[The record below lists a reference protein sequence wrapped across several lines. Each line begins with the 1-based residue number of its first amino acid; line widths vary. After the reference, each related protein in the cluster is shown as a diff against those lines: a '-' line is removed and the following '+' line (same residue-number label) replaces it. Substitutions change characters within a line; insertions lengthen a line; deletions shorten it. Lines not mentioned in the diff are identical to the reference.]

1 MKAKGNGRR
10 MSLMMKLGGGAALL
24 VVLVTVITVGA
35 AVMIFSGFLED
46 DARQKAEQAVNGLE
60 SILTSKKDETRA
72 VTLFLARYGN
82 IAEDVARGDT
92 AALIA
97 KLTPM
102 WKETDLDF
110 VTVLDA
116 KGLVLARLHE
126 PDKKGD
132 SLANQANI
140 RGALAG
146 QVTTAIEPETQIPL
160 SARTG
165 VPVTDASGKVIGAV
179 SAGLS
184 FSRETFVDQ
193 VKKLFNA
200 EVTIFAGDT
209 RLMTTIIQDGKR
221 VVGTKLD
228 PAVAAKVL
236 GGQRVVGRA
245 DILGIPYVT
254 AYHPLPG
261 PDGKPVGIYF
271 SGIPM
276 QALEEALEEARGS
289 VVRTVALL
297 AAAVLLVVLLFQG
310 WLVRRIVKGIRSMV
324 LYMKEAEEGRL
335 CATREDFD
343 VRSRDEVGD
352 MADALAS
359 MTSKLCTIITELRED
374 ALVSAQRAQSLAA
387 LSEESLASMEE
398 VGGQVDRVT
407 ALSEHSAA
415 ALQETGAGVHEV
427 AESASSAARASEE
440 GAEAAAATR
449 ETSEKAVKEVEHSIR
464 LIRDGG
470 QKVQETSR
478 EMQEVAKAVDSI
490 SGFVATITSIAD
502 QTNLL
507 ALNAAIEAARA
518 GEHGRGFAVVAD
530 EVRKLAEQSGQAA
543 LEVQKLI
550 AALEKGAERSLS
562 VTGEASTIMANT
574 VKSAEGALQELNR
587 AMAQIAKSTD
597 AMQGIAAVAQEQAAS
612 AEEMT
617 AGVEQVSRSTG
628 EVMEAIRHIK
638 TASGETVDASRNLA
652 VEAQALAEN
661 AEKIDRLLSGFTVSK
676 ETGLAVK

>member
-1 MKAKGNGRR
+1 MNAKSSR
-10 MSLMMKLGGGAALL
+10 MSLMMKLGGGTALL
-24 VVLVTVITVGA
+24 VVLVAVVCVGA
-35 AVMIFSGFLED
+35 AVMIFSGFLEN
-46 DARQKAEQAVNGLE
+46 DAKQKAELAVNGLE
-60 SILTSKKDETRA
+60 SVLATKKDETRA
-72 VTLFLARYGN
+72 VTLFLARYGD
-82 IAEDVARGDT
+82 IAGDVVSGDT
-92 AALIA
+92 AALIE

-110 VTVLDA
+110 VTVLDD
-116 KGLVLARLHE
+116 KGVVLARLHE

-132 SLANQANI
+132 SLAGQANVK
-140 RGALAG
+140 GALAG
-146 QVTTAIEPETQIPL
+146 QVTSVIEPGTQVPL

-165 VPVTDASGKVIGAV
+165 VPVKDASGKVVGVV

-184 FSRETFVDQ
+184 FSRENLVDL
-193 VKKLFNA
+193 VKNLFNA

-221 VVGTKLD
+221 AIGTKLA
-228 PAVAAKVL
+228 PALAAKIL
-236 GGQRVVGRA
+236 SGESFQGEA
-245 DILGIPYVT
+245 NILGLPYVT
-254 AYHPLPG
+254 SYHPIRG
-261 PDGKPVGIYF
+261 TDGKPVGIYF

-276 QALEEALEEARGS
+276 KEIEEARGS
-289 VVRTVALL
+289 VVRTVAMLS
-297 AAAVLLVVLLFQG
+297 AVVLLIGMLFQG
-310 WLVRRIVKGIRSMV
+310 WLVRKIVKGIRSMV

-359 MTSKLCTIITELRED
+359 MTSKLCGIISELRED
-374 ALVSAQRAQSLAA
+374 ALVSAQKAQSLAA
-387 LSEESLASMEE
+387 LSEETLASMEE
-398 VGGQVDRVT
+398 VGGDVDKVT
-407 ALSEHSAA
+407 ALSENSAA
-415 ALQETGAGVHEV
+415 ALEETGAGVHEV

-470 QKVQETSR
+470 QKVQETAR
-478 EMQEVAKAVDSI
+478 EMGEVAKAVDSI

-530 EVRKLAEQSGQAA
+530 EVRKLAEQSGHAA
-543 LEVQKLI
+543 QEVQKLI

-562 VTGEASTIMANT
+562 VTGEAKSIMENT

>member
-1 MKAKGNGRR
+1 MKEKSRR
-10 MSLMMKLGGGAALL
+10 MTLMMKLGGGTALL
-24 VVLVTVITVGA
+24 VVLVTVLCVGA
-35 AVMIFSGFLED
+35 AVMIFTGFLEN

-110 VTVLDA
+110 VTVLDD
-116 KGLVLARLHE
+116 KGVVLARLHE

-132 SLANQANI
+132 SLAGQANVK
-140 RGALAG
+140 GALAG

-179 SAGLS
+179 SAGIS

-193 VKKLFNA
+193 VKNLFNA

-221 VVGTKLD
+221 AVGTKLD
-228 PAVAAKVL
+228 PALAARILK
-236 GGQRVVGRA
+236 GETYQGTA
-245 DILGIPYVT
+245 NILGRPYVT
-254 AYHPLPG
+254 SYHPLPG
-261 PDGKPVGIYF
+261 ADGKPVGIYF
-271 SGIPM
+271 SGIPV

-359 MTSKLCTIITELRED
+359 MTSKLCAIISELRED

-470 QKVQETSR
+470 QKVQETAR
-478 EMQEVAKAVDSI
+478 EMQEVAKAVNSI

-562 VTGEASTIMANT
+562 VTGEAKSIMENT

-661 AEKIDRLLSGFTVSK
+661 AEKIDRLLSGFVVSK
-676 ETGLAVK
+676 EAGLLPVK

>member
-1 MKAKGNGRR
+1 MKEKSRR
-10 MSLMMKLGGGAALL
+10 MTLMMKLGGGTALL
-24 VVLVTVITVGA
+24 VVLVTVLCVGA
-35 AVMIFSGFLED
+35 AVMIFTGFLEN
-46 DARQKAEQAVNGLE
+46 DARQKAELAVDGLE
-60 SILTSKKDETRA
+60 NILTSKKDETRA
-72 VTLFLARYGN
+72 VTLFLARYGS
-82 IAEDVARGDT
+82 IAGDVVSGDT
-92 AALIA
+92 AALIE

-116 KGLVLARLHE
+116 RGNVLARLHE

-132 SLANQANI
+132 SLANQANV

-146 QVTTAIEPETQIPL
+146 QVTTVVEPGTQIPL

-165 VPVTDASGKVIGAV
+165 VPVKDASGKVVGVV

-184 FSRETFVDQ
+184 FSREAFVDQ

-236 GGQRVVGRA
+236 GGQRFEGRA

-276 QALEEALEEARGS
+276 NVLEETRNS

-297 AAAVLLVVLLFQG
+297 DAAVLVVGLLFQG
-310 WLVRRIVKGIRSMV
+310 WLVRKIVKGVRSMV
-324 LYMKEAEEGRL
+324 HYMKEAEEGRL
-335 CATREDFD
+335 CAAREDFD

-359 MTSKLCTIITELRED
+359 MTSKLCAIISELRED
-374 ALVSAQRAQSLAA
+374 ALVSAQKAQSLAA
-387 LSEESLASMEE
+387 LSEETLASMEE
-398 VGGQVDRVT
+398 VGGEVDRVT
-407 ALSEHSAA
+407 VLSEGSAA
-415 ALQETGAGVHEV
+415 ALEETGAGVHEV

-470 QKVQETSR
+470 QKVQETAR

-530 EVRKLAEQSGQAA
+530 EVRKLAEQSGHAA
-543 LEVQKLI
+543 QEVQKLI
-550 AALEKGAERSLS
+550 SALENGAERSLS
-562 VTGEASTIMANT
+562 VTGEAKSIMENT

-628 EVMEAIRHIK
+628 EVMEAIRQIK

-661 AEKIDRLLSGFTVSK
+661 AEKIDRLLSGFVVSK
-676 ETGLAVK
+676 EAGLLPAK

>member
-1 MKAKGNGRR
+1 

-102 WKETDLDF
+102 WKEPALDF
-110 VTVLDA
+110 VTVLDD
-116 KGLVLARLHE
+116 KGVVLARLHE

-132 SLANQANI
+132 SLAGQANVK
-140 RGALAG
+140 GALAG
-146 QVTTAIEPETQIPL
+146 QVTTAIEPGTQIPL

-179 SAGLS
+179 SAGIS
-184 FSRETFVDQ
+184 FSREAFVDQ

-221 VVGTKLD
+221 AVGTKLD
-228 PAVAAKVL
+228 PALAARILK
-236 GGQRVVGRA
+236 GETYQGTA
-245 DILGIPYVT
+245 NILGRPYVT
-254 AYHPLPG
+254 SYHPLPG
-261 PDGKPVGIYF
+261 ADGKPVGIYF
-271 SGIPM
+271 SGIPV

-359 MTSKLCTIITELRED
+359 MTSKLCAIISELRED

-440 GAEAAAATR
+440 GRGRCRHEGDQR
-449 ETSEKAVKEVEHSIR
+449 E
-464 LIRDGG
+464 G
-470 QKVQETSR
+470 R
-478 EMQEVAKAVDSI
+478 EGS
-490 SGFVATITSIAD
+490 
-502 QTNLL
+502 
-507 ALNAAIEAARA
+507 
-518 GEHGRGFAVVAD
+518 
-530 EVRKLAEQSGQAA
+530 
-543 LEVQKLI
+543 
-550 AALEKGAERSLS
+550 
-562 VTGEASTIMANT
+562 
-574 VKSAEGALQELNR
+574 
-587 AMAQIAKSTD
+587 
-597 AMQGIAAVAQEQAAS
+597 
-612 AEEMT
+612 
-617 AGVEQVSRSTG
+617 
-628 EVMEAIRHIK
+628 
-638 TASGETVDASRNLA
+638 
-652 VEAQALAEN
+652 
-661 AEKIDRLLSGFTVSK
+661 
-676 ETGLAVK
+676 

>member
-1 MKAKGNGRR
+1 M
-10 MSLMMKLGGGAALL
+10 
-24 VVLVTVITVGA
+24 
-35 AVMIFSGFLED
+35 
-46 DARQKAEQAVNGLE
+46 
-60 SILTSKKDETRA
+60 
-72 VTLFLARYGN
+72 
-82 IAEDVARGDT
+82 
-92 AALIA
+92 
-97 KLTPM
+97 
-102 WKETDLDF
+102 
-110 VTVLDA
+110 
-116 KGLVLARLHE
+116 
-126 PDKKGD
+126 
-132 SLANQANI
+132 
-140 RGALAG
+140 
-146 QVTTAIEPETQIPL
+146 PL

-165 VPVTDASGKVIGAV
+165 VPVKDASGKVVGVV
-179 SAGLS
+179 SAGIS
-184 FSRETFVDQ
+184 FSKESLVDL

-200 EVTIFAGDT
+200 EVTIFVGDT
-209 RLMTTIIQDGKR
+209 RLMTTIIQNGKR
-221 VVGTKLD
+221 AVGTKLD
-228 PAVAAKVL
+228 PALAAKIL
-236 GGQRVVGRA
+236 AGETFQGEA
-245 DILGIPYVT
+245 NILGLPYVT
-254 AYHPLPG
+254 SYHPIKG
-261 PDGKPVGIYF
+261 TNGKTVGIYF

-276 QALEEALEEARGS
+276 KEIEEARAS
-289 VVRTVALL
+289 VVWTVALL
-297 AAAVLLVVLLFQG
+297 AAAVLVVGLLFQG
-310 WLVRRIVKGIRSMV
+310 WLARKIVKGVRSMV
-324 LYMKEAEEGRL
+324 HYMKEAEEGRL
-335 CATREDFD
+335 CAAREDFD

-359 MTSKLCTIITELRED
+359 MTSKLCAIISELRDD
-374 ALVSAQRAQSLAA
+374 AMVSVQRAQSVAA

-398 VGGQVDRVT
+398 VGVDVDKVT

-470 QKVQETSR
+470 RKVQETAK

-530 EVRKLAEQSGQAA
+530 EVRKLAEQSGHAA

-550 AALEKGAERSLS
+550 AALEKGAEKSLS
-562 VTGEASTIMANT
+562 VTGEASTIMENT
-574 VKSAEGALQELNR
+574 VKSAEGALEELNR

-597 AMQGIAAVAQEQAAS
+597 AMQGIAAVAEEQAAS

-617 AGVEQVSRSTG
+617 AGVEQVSRSTS

-638 TASGETVDASRNLA
+638 NASGETVDASRNLA
-652 VEAQALAEN
+652 LEAQALAEN
-661 AEKIDRLLSGFTVSK
+661 SEKIDRLLSGFVVTK
-676 ETGLAVK
+676 EAGLLPRK

>member
-1 MKAKGNGRR
+1 MKAKRNGRR
-10 MSLMMKLGGGAALL
+10 MSLMMKLGGGTALL

-46 DARQKAEQAVNGLE
+46 EARHKSVQAVHGLE
-60 SILTSKKDETRA
+60 NILTSKKDETRA

-92 AALIA
+92 ATLIA

-116 KGLVLARLHE
+116 KGIVLARLHE

-132 SLANQANI
+132 SLANQANV

-146 QVTTAIEPETQIPL
+146 QVTTVIEPGTQVPL

-184 FSRETFVDQ
+184 FSREAFVDQ
-193 VKKLFNA
+193 VKDLFNA

-228 PAVAAKVL
+228 PAIASKVL
-236 GGQRVVGRA
+236 AGQDYEGRA
-245 DILGIPYVT
+245 TILGMPFLT
-254 AYHPLPG
+254 AYHPIPG
-261 PDGKPVGIYF
+261 PDGKSIGIYF

-276 QALEEALEEARGS
+276 QALDEARGS
-289 VVRTVALL
+289 VVRTVAML
-297 AAAVLLVVLLFQG
+297 AAAVLLVGLLFQG
-310 WLVRRIVKGIRSMV
+310 WLVRKIVKGIRSMV

-335 CATREDFD
+335 CAAREDFD

-359 MTSKLCTIITELRED
+359 MTSKLCTIITELRDD
-374 ALVSAQRAQSLAA
+374 AMVSAQRAQSLAA

-478 EMQEVAKAVDSI
+478 EMQEVAKAVNSI

-574 VKSAEGALQELNR
+574 VKAAEGALQELNR

-617 AGVEQVSRSTG
+617 AGVEQVSRSTS
-628 EVMEAIRHIK
+628 EVMEAIRHIRN
-638 TASGETVDASRNLA
+638 ASGETVDASRNLA
-652 VEAQALAEN
+652 AEAQALAEN
-661 AEKIDRLLSGFTVSK
+661 AEKIDRLLSGFTVAK
-676 ETGLAVK
+676 ETGLLPRK

>member
-1 MKAKGNGRR
+1 MKEKSRR
-10 MSLMMKLGGGAALL
+10 MTLMMKLGGGTALL
-24 VVLVTVITVGA
+24 VVLVTVLCVGA
-35 AVMIFSGFLED
+35 AVMIFTGFLEN

-110 VTVLDA
+110 VTVLDD
-116 KGLVLARLHE
+116 KGVVLARLHE

-132 SLANQANI
+132 SLAGQANVK
-140 RGALAG
+140 GALAG
-146 QVTTAIEPETQIPL
+146 QVTSVIEPGTQIPL

-165 VPVTDASGKVIGAV
+165 VPVKDASGKVIGAV

-193 VKKLFNA
+193 VKNLFNA

-221 VVGTKLD
+221 AVGTKLD
-228 PAVAAKVL
+228 PALAARILK
-236 GGQRVVGRA
+236 GETYQGTA
-245 DILGIPYVT
+245 NILGRPYVT
-254 AYHPLPG
+254 SYHPLPG
-261 PDGKPVGIYF
+261 ADGKPVGIYF

-276 QALEEALEEARGS
+276 QTLEEALEEARGS

-359 MTSKLCTIITELRED
+359 MTSKLCAIITELRED

-470 QKVQETSR
+470 QKVQETAR

-628 EVMEAIRHIK
+628 EVMEAIRQIK

-661 AEKIDRLLSGFTVSK
+661 AEKIDRLLSGFVVSK
-676 ETGLAVK
+676 EAGLLPAK

>member
-1 MKAKGNGRR
+1 MKAKRNGRR
-10 MSLMMKLGGGAALL
+10 MSLMMKLGGGTALL
-24 VVLVTVITVGA
+24 VVLVTVICVGA

-46 DARQKAEQAVNGLE
+46 EARQKAEQAVNGLE
-60 SILTSKKDETRA
+60 AILTSKKDETRA
-72 VTLFLARYGN
+72 VTLFLARYGD

-116 KGLVLARLHE
+116 KGAVLARLHE

-132 SLANQANI
+132 SLANQANV

-146 QVTTAIEPETQIPL
+146 QVTTVIEPGTQIPL

-165 VPVTDASGKVIGAV
+165 VPVRDSAGKVIGAV

-184 FSRETFVDQ
+184 FSREAFVDQ
-193 VKKLFNA
+193 VKGLFNA

-221 VVGTKLD
+221 AVGTKLD
-228 PAVAAKVL
+228 PALAARILK
-236 GGQRVVGRA
+236 GETFQGA
-245 DILGIPYVT
+245 ANILGRPYVT
-254 AYHPLPG
+254 SYHPLPG
-261 PDGKPVGIYF
+261 ADGKPVGIYF

-276 QALEEALEEARGS
+276 QALEEARGS
-289 VVRTVALL
+289 VVRTVAML
-297 AAAVLLVVLLFQG
+297 AAAVLLVGLLFQG

-359 MTSKLCTIITELRED
+359 MTSKLCTIITELRDD
-374 ALVSAQRAQSLAA
+374 AMVSAQRAQSLAA

-574 VKSAEGALQELNR
+574 VKAAEGALQELNR
-587 AMAQIAKSTD
+587 AMTQIAKSTD

-617 AGVEQVSRSTG
+617 AGVEQVSRSTA
-628 EVMEAIRHIK
+628 EVMEAIRHIRN
-638 TASGETVDASRNLA
+638 ASGETVDASRNLA
-652 VEAQALAEN
+652 AEAQALAEN
-661 AEKIDRLLSGFTVSK
+661 AEKIDRLLSGFTVAK
-676 ETGLAVK
+676 ETGLLPRK

>member
-1 MKAKGNGRR
+1 MKEKSRR
-10 MSLMMKLGGGAALL
+10 MTLMMKLGGGTALL
-24 VVLVTVITVGA
+24 VVLVTVLCVGA
-35 AVMIFSGFLED
+35 AVMIFTGFLEN
-46 DARQKAEQAVNGLE
+46 DARQKAELAVDGLE
-60 SILTSKKDETRA
+60 NILTSKKDETRA
-72 VTLFLARYGN
+72 VTLFLARYGS
-82 IAEDVARGDT
+82 IAGDVVSGDT
-92 AALIA
+92 AALIE

-116 KGLVLARLHE
+116 RGNVLARLHE

-132 SLANQANI
+132 SLANQANV

-146 QVTTAIEPETQIPL
+146 QVTTVVEPGTQIPL

-165 VPVTDASGKVIGAV
+165 VPVKDASGKVVGVV

-184 FSRETFVDQ
+184 FSREAFVDQ

-236 GGQRVVGRA
+236 GGQRFEGRA

-276 QALEEALEEARGS
+276 NVLEETRNS

-297 AAAVLLVVLLFQG
+297 AAAVLVVGLLFQG
-310 WLVRRIVKGIRSMV
+310 WLVRKIVKGVRSMV
-324 LYMKEAEEGRL
+324 HYMKEAEEGRL
-335 CATREDFD
+335 CAAREDFD

-359 MTSKLCTIITELRED
+359 MTSKLCAIISELRED
-374 ALVSAQRAQSLAA
+374 ALVSAQKAQSLAA
-387 LSEESLASMEE
+387 LSEETLASMEE
-398 VGGQVDRVT
+398 VGGEVDRVT
-407 ALSEHSAA
+407 VLSEGSAA
-415 ALQETGAGVHEV
+415 ALEETGAGVHEV
-427 AESASSAARASEE
+427 AESASS
-440 GAEAAAATR
+440 
-449 ETSEKAVKEVEHSIR
+449 
-464 LIRDGG
+464 
-470 QKVQETSR
+470 
-478 EMQEVAKAVDSI
+478 
-490 SGFVATITSIAD
+490 
-502 QTNLL
+502 
-507 ALNAAIEAARA
+507 AARA

-530 EVRKLAEQSGQAA
+530 EVRKLAEQSGHAA
-543 LEVQKLI
+543 QEVQKLI
-550 AALEKGAERSLS
+550 SALENGAERSLS
-562 VTGEASTIMANT
+562 VTGEAKSIMENT

-661 AEKIDRLLSGFTVSK
+661 AEKIDRLLSGFVVSK
-676 ETGLAVK
+676 EAGLLPAK